1 MNSNILREDFWTIC
15 IRHNSSCMSKCTKKM
30 SIHSRLNLET
40 HLQNFEVPFGD
51 YLGSLETAKE
61 VDTFQFYI
69 LCKL

>member
-1 MNSNILREDFWTIC
+1 
-15 IRHNSSCMSKCTKKM
+15 MSKCTKKM

-61 VDTFQFYI
+61 ADTFQFYI
-69 LCKL
+69 LCKR